1 MKQPITIKNNS
12 IILRTKTNGGDLC
25 KQDFSIHYSTTKKEL
40 LPSLVIRKL
49 VLTKTV
55 SLYYKDYVCL
65 KHFKDWYLFE
75 QEFGIKVKTLQSAL
89 RLLDEVTPIEI
100 E

>member
-1 MKQPITIKNNS
+1 MKQPITIKNNT

-25 KQDFSIHYSTTKKEL
+25 KQEFSIVYSKQSK
-40 LPSLVIRKL
+40 PSLVIRKL